1 MASISHS
8 PAAFAGTSASD
19 LLRSSINGI
28 RGVPLRAL
36 GRARLGPRR
45 KDFSV
50 SAKIRKVK
58 KHDHPWPQDPD
69 PNVKGGVL
77 THLSSFKPL
86 KEKPKPITL
95 EFEKP
100 LVALERKIIDVRKM
114 ANETGL
120 DFSDQIISL
129 ENKYQQALKDLYTH
143 LTPIQRVNI
152 ARHPNR
158 PTYLDHVFS
167 ITDKFVELHGD
178 RAGYDDPAIVTGIGT
193 IDGKSYM
200 FIGHQKGRNTK
211 ENIQRNFGMPT
222 PHGYRKALR
231 MMYYA
236 DHHELPIITFIDTP
250 GAFADLKSEELGQGE
265 AIAHNLRTM
274 FGLKVPIVSIVIGEG
289 GSGGALAIGCANK
302 LLMLENAVFYVASPE
317 ACAAILWK
325 SAKASPK
332 AAEKLRITASELCRL
347 QIADGVIPEPLGG
360 AHADPSWTS
369 QQIKNAINE
378 AMDELNKMDKK
389 EELLK
394 HRMLKFRKIGG
405 FQEGLPVDP
414 KKKVN
419 MKKKEEPIVARNQHL
434 DLEGEVEKVKQQILK
449 AKESSSEP
457 PLLRLSE
464 TIEKLKKEVD
474 HGFSEAAKSLG
485 FEDKFA
491 KLREE
496 FLKVNSQEQLVDP
509 AFKNK
514 IDKLRNEFTENLPKA
529 PNYESLKSKLD
540 MLKELSKAKNLAEK
554 NQKAAV
560 MKQEINEKFKK
571 ILERQDVKEKFGAL
585 KTEIQSSG
593 VSKFGDLDANL
604 KEKIVKLKKELEF
617 EFTDVLQT
625 LGLEVEVV
633 RSKATYLEEVSP
645 PSEVKAKIEELNEEI
660 QEGIEDIVNSS
671 DLKNKIELLKLEIA
685 KAGKKPDLASKKKIA
700 ALEQQIKQ
708 SLVAALDSSNLKEK
722 HEKLKA
728 EISKSIESSGGLDGS
743 LKKENAEEARVKINV
758 SANRF

>member
-1 MASISHS
+1 MNMWKKILIWV
-8 PAAFAGTSASD
+8 PD
-19 LLRSSINGI
+19 LE
-28 RGVPLRAL
+28 
-36 GRARLGPRR
+36 
-45 KDFSV
+45 
-50 SAKIRKVK
+50 
-58 KHDHPWPQDPD
+58 Q
-69 PNVKGGVL
+69 
-77 THLSSFKPL
+77 
-86 KEKPKPITL
+86 
-95 EFEKP
+95 
-100 LVALERKIIDVRKM
+100 
-114 ANETGL
+114 
-120 DFSDQIISL
+120 
-129 ENKYQQALKDLYTH
+129 
-143 LTPIQRVNI
+143 
-152 ARHPNR
+152 
-158 PTYLDHVFS
+158 
-167 ITDKFVELHGD
+167 
-178 RAGYDDPAIVTGIGT
+178 
-193 IDGKSYM
+193 
-200 FIGHQKGRNTK
+200 
-211 ENIQRNFGMPT
+211 
-222 PHGYRKALR
+222 
-231 MMYYA
+231 
-236 DHHELPIITFIDTP
+236 
-250 GAFADLKSEELGQGE
+250 
-265 AIAHNLRTM
+265 
-274 FGLKVPIVSIVIGEG
+274 
-289 GSGGALAIGCANK
+289 
-302 LLMLENAVFYVASPE
+302 
-317 ACAAILWK
+317 
-325 SAKASPK
+325 
-332 AAEKLRITASELCRL
+332 
-347 QIADGVIPEPLGG
+347 
-360 AHADPSWTS
+360 
-369 QQIKNAINE
+369 
-378 AMDELNKMDKK
+378 ELNKMDKK
-389 EELLK
+389 ELLK

-419 MKKKEEPIVARNQHL
+419 MKKKEGPIVARNQHL

-491 KLREE
+491 ALREE

-514 IDKLRNEFTENLPKA
+514 IDKLREEFNDNLPKA

-604 KEKIVKLKKELEF
+604 KGKIVKLKKELEF

-633 RSKATYLEEVSP
+633 KSKATYLEEVSP
-645 PSEVKAKIEELNEEI
+645 PSAVKSKIEELNEEI
-660 QEGIEDIVNSS
+660 EEGIEDVVNSS
-671 DLKNKIELLKLEIA
+671 DLKYKIELLKLEIA

-708 SLVAALDSSNLKEK
+708 SLAAALDSSNLKEK